1 MYAPRLLAG
10 LLLLGALGNA
20 TAAVFPSAPVTPA
33 ETPIPVESM
42 PADLRDKARS
52 VLDTPS
58 LNAKAA
64 AESFHAAPDVY
75 QWLLDNPP
83 IGIKLWRL
91 PPLNARVSDVI
102 EAVPGKFLWKDGQ
115 GSEVT
120 WQTAHKGDGMHVWY
134 AEGKI
139 KASALLPASG
149 FRALAVLRYSTGH
162 DADGKP
168 AIRHQV
174 QFFLRCDGRAMSLA
188 ARLLGN
194 SAPRLAEQYLGQ
206 LQMFYGGMAWYL
218 CQDTARARK
227 MLTQIGVLQEK

>member
-1 MYAPRLLAG
+1 MVAARLLAG
-10 LLLLGALGNA
+10 LLLLGALGKA
-20 TAAVFPSAPVTPA
+20 VAGPAVFPSGPVTPA
-33 ETPIPVESM
+33 ESPVPVESL

-58 LNAKAA
+58 LNAKAP

-75 QWLLDNPP
+75 QWLLDNPQTA
-83 IGIKLWRL
+83 IKLWRQL
-91 PPLNARVSDVI
+91 SAKVSDVV
-102 EAVPGKFLWKDGQ
+102 EEGPGKYRWKDGQ
-115 GSEVT
+115 GSEVL
-120 WQTAHKGDGMHVWY
+120 WQTAHKAEGLHVWY

-206 LQMFYGGMAWYL
+206 LQLFYGGMAWYL

-227 MLTQIGVLQEK
+227 MLTQTGVLQDK